1 VSAIEITA
9 AFGLCL
15 LAMAAAAY
23 LLHRQCITIDKQA
36 KALDAY
42 NHALDDERK
51 AHAKT
56 NARLVEEMR
65 LHKERYL

>member
-9 AFGLCL
+9 AFGSCL
-15 LAMAAAAY
+15 LATAVSAY
-23 LLHRQCITIDKQA
+23 LLHRQCKLTN
-36 KALDAY
+36 KALDVIDVY
-42 NHALDDERK
+42 KHAIDDERK

>member
-1 VSAIEITA
+1 MSAIEITA
-9 AFGLCL
+9 AFGSCL
-15 LAMAAAAY
+15 LAMTVAAY
-23 LLHRQCITIDKQA
+23 LLHRQCVTIDRLA

-42 NHALDDERK
+42 KHAIDDERK

>member
-1 VSAIEITA
+1 MTSIEISA
-9 AFGLCL
+9 AFGSCL

-56 NARLVEEMR
+56 NARLIEEQR
-65 LHKERYL
+65 LHKDACL

>member
-1 VSAIEITA
+1 VSIEITA
-9 AFGLCL
+9 CAGVVL
-15 LAMAAAAY
+15 LALAVAAY
-23 LLHRQCITIDKQA
+23 LLHRAYATIEAQA
-36 KALDAY
+36 DALDVY
-42 NHALDDERK
+42 KRALDDERK